1 MSIGGE
7 NYERSIIPDRS
18 DISKFSRGT
27 INSAIVLAQ
36 KNRRVL
42 LVDADLRR
50 PTVHIRMGVSNNS
63 GLSGALTGNEPG
75 ESYVPHPTLPTLSIL
90 PAGHRPPLP
99 SELLDSDRMR
109 ELIARWRAEFDHV
122 IIDTPPVLGMSDAVV
137 LSTHADAVVL
147 VVRAAESGRQSVR
160 RAREVLLGVHA
171 KLAGALVNAVDMNSM
186 DHYGYYGYYGNKY
199 HHYYGS
205 GEEKN

>member
-1 MSIGGE
+1 M
-7 NYERSIIPDRS
+7 
-18 DISKFSRGT
+18 
-27 INSAIVLAQ
+27 
-36 KNRRVL
+36 
-42 LVDADLRR
+42 
-50 PTVHIRMGVSNNS
+50 
-63 GLSGALTGNEPG
+63 
-75 ESYVPHPTLPTLSIL
+75 
-90 PAGHRPPLP
+90 
-99 SELLDSDRMR
+99 
-109 ELIARWRAEFDHV
+109 
-122 IIDTPPVLGMSDAVV
+122 
-137 LSTHADAVVL
+137 VL